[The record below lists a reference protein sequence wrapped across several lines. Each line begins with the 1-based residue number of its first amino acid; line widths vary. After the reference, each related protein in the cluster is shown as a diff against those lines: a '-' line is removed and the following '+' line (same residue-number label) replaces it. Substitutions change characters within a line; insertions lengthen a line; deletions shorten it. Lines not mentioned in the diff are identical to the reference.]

1 MKTKDGWADPRS
13 FGHTDQTEYG
23 IGIRTR
29 F

>member
-13 FGHTDQTEYG
+13 FGKPDQNEFG